1 MVTQQ
6 EKQQLAV
13 ALALADEAGNKFIAV
28 RANLIEELASELT
41 LGDTDVD
48 RAIKNAVASLGGSK
62 QLCRPHVN
70 IVRRLLNVQP
80 AALPAPVQPP
90 VDDSPV
96 DDEDELDDE

>member
-1 MVTQQ
+1 LVTQQ
-6 EKQQLAV
+6 DKQQLAV
-13 ALALADEAGNKFIAV
+13 ALALADEAGNKFVAV
-28 RANLIEELASELT
+28 RANIIEELASELT

-48 RAIKNAVASLGGSK
+48 RAIRNTVASLGGSK

-70 IVRRLLNVQP
+70 IVRRLLGVQP
-80 AALPAPVQPP
+80 ALPAPVQPP